1 MNRDEL
7 ASVEATFG
15 IDRRTLRRVL
25 EEAVDDQRR
34 MEELAEKHSCELPA
48 WVDLA
53 AKLDVRRAQS
63 STAVERIVAETMELD
78 ETVFGAVSRADCIE
92 IVRALGAE
100 VERAL
105 KIRTDAARLLISFA
119 RAYRP
124 EGYQGSVSEVVDH
137 ALNQIVAQLAG
148 ANQVPAEVATK
159 YVALL
164 ARECGVIAPGASDP
178 ALVLAERLASTT
190 VRFPDLTSMLSSSVA
205 SNGWRNSGKS
215 FEEIA
220 NEVQQTALGLWP
232 AAKG

>member
-7 ASVEATFG
+7 ASVDATFG
-15 IDRRTLRRVL
+15 IDRRTLQCVL

-124 EGYQGSVSEVVDH
+124 EGYRGSEVVDR
-137 ALNQIVAQLAG
+137 ALNQIVAQLVG

-159 YVALL
+159 YVASL
-164 ARECGVIAPGASDP
+164 ARECGVIAPDASDP

-190 VRFPDLTSMLSSSVA
+190 VRFPDLTSMLSSSTA

-220 NEVQQTALGLWP
+220 NEIQQTALGLWP